1 MTTSPASPEPFP
13 TRTQRLRS
21 ATDVAHRRLDD
32 SIMALDPFGDRSRYA
47 RLLAIHRDFHALIAP
62 LYAAPSLAALIPD
75 LAARARLSAVEQ
87 DAADLH
93 VPLAPPP
100 PPRFAAEVAPDRGTA
115 IGWLYVAE
123 GSSLGA
129 AILLKAAMTLGLG
142 PTFGARHLAGHADG
156 RARHWRSFTAAVDAV
171 ALSAGEEERA
181 EEGAREAFDAVAAL
195 VRRAA
200 P

>member
-1 MTTSPASPEPFP
+1 MTTFPASPEPLH
-13 TRTQRLRS
+13 TRTQRLRL

-32 SIMALDPFGDRSRYA
+32 AIMALDPFGDRSRYA
-47 RLLAIHRDFHALIAP
+47 RLLAIHRDFHALVEP

-93 VPLAPPP
+93 VALAPTPP
-100 PPRFAAEVAPDRGTA
+100 SRFAAEVAPDRGTA

-142 PTFGARHLAGHADG
+142 PTFGARHLAGHAEG

-171 ALSAGEEERA
+171 VLSAEEEERA
-181 EEGAREAFDAVAAL
+181 ETGAREAFDAVAAL
-195 VRRAA
+195 VRRDEA
-200 P
+200 